1 METFSTASYERKNAE
16 VYLTGPRLG
25 QVLGLVVSTAMMGF
39 LANLFR
45 KEWFAVRH
53 WRPLPWARRLVLLI
67 YLSASLFLLGSW
79 AVQLASGA
87 GVGMSPAGC
96 SAAGTL
102 CLGAYVV
109 TKKKPGTMK
118 PRIKSKLYGCN
129 LFVMLASAGKTSD
142 YGSSH
147 ASQYDPGTDTCTIG
161 LERTI
166 LIPLIVFDALV
177 NVYLTSLFLIPLT
190 TSRSRPRTMGSD
202 NRLFPR
208 PPPSIGL
215 RRLAFRTLLGAVLAI
230 AVSMANLSILVALGG
245 EVFWLCLAC
254 CNADVLVTAFL
265 VRWVNSSGRDE
276 RSGLLAATVSDP
288 KARDV
293 RG

>member
-1 METFSTASYERKNAE
+1 METFSTTSYERKDAE

-53 WRPLPWARRLVLLI
+53 WKPLPWARRLVLMI
-67 YLSASLFLLGSW
+67 YLSAFFFVLGSW
-79 AVQLASGA
+79 TVQLVSGA

-102 CLGAYVV
+102 CLGAYMV
-109 TKKKPGTMK
+109 TK
-118 PRIKSKLYGCN
+118 
-129 LFVMLASAGKTSD
+129 
-142 YGSSH
+142 SSH
-147 ASQYDPGTDTCTIG
+147 ASHYDPGTDTCTVG

-190 TSRSRPRTMGSD
+190 ISRSRPRTMGSD
-202 NRLFPR
+202 NRIFPR
-208 PPPSIGL
+208 PPPSIRL
-215 RRLAFRTLLGAVLAI
+215 RRLAFRTLLGAVLAVT
-230 AVSMANLSILVALGG
+230 VSMANLSILAALGG

-254 CNADVLVTAFL
+254 CNADVLVNAFL

-276 RSGLLAATVSDP
+276 RSSLPAATVSDS
-288 KARDV
+288 KARDL

>member
-1 METFSTASYERKNAE
+1 METFSTTSYERKTAE

-53 WRPLPWARRLVLLI
+53 WRPLPWARRLIWLI
-67 YLSASLFLLGSW
+67 YLSGFLFVLGSW

-102 CLGAYVV
+102 CLGA
-109 TKKKPGTMK
+109 
-118 PRIKSKLYGCN
+118 
-129 LFVMLASAGKTSD
+129 
-142 YGSSH
+142 H
-147 ASQYDPGTDTCTIG
+147 ASQYDPGTDVCTIG

-202 NRLFPR
+202 NRLLFR
-208 PPPSIGL
+208 PPPSTRL
-215 RRLAFRTLLGAVLAI
+215 RRLAFRTLLGAVLAVT
-230 AVSMANLSILVALGG
+230 VSMANLSILVALGG

-265 VRWVNSSGRDE
+265 IRWVNSRGRDE
-276 RSGLLAATVSDP
+276 RVSLLAATNSDP